1 MSIEPENVNAY
12 NRTRPEVD
20 QFRFCHAPFNN
31 IYFGNRGYVMACCFN
46 KLHVIGRYPQQSIA
60 EIWNGEK
67 ANELRKA
74 ITFGDFSKGCTGC
87 QALFEHQNFGGIPAS
102 VYDRHSHTHSFP
114 KRMEFELDNT
124 CNLECVMCT
133 GELSSAIRERRERK
147 PPILSPYDDAF
158 IQQLEQYIPFL
169 ETAQFLGGEPFLIP
183 VYFGIWEKISALN
196 PSVKISIQTNGTIL
210 NSRVKRLLDELQ
222 VSISISIDSLKRD
235 TYKRIRVNGDLE
247 RVLENVAYFSDYV
260 KRKQT
265 SLSFSF
271 CPLTENWTEIP
282 DFVAFCNGQ
291 HASVFFNTVI
301 YPAEFSLMNANNE
314 QLNEIIVFLQSV
326 SLPQGNA
333 IEQQNYSRYQ
343 SLINEI
349 KSYAQKSSA
358 ISEHSRGNLS
368 LEEYLDKMREHIR
381 NTSTENE
388 LTQQDQLRTVSA
400 NIHSI
405 LAFAEKDGL
414 KDQAQIQITT
424 INPDVLFQNLILMND
439 LERAYTLFKERIL
452 KVL

>member
-1 MSIEPENVNAY
+1 MSVEPENIITY

-46 KLHVIGRYPQQSIA
+46 KLHVIGRYPQHSIT
-60 EIWNGEK
+60 EIWNGAK
-67 ANELRKA
+67 AGELRKA
-74 ITFGDFSKGCTGC
+74 ITDGDFSKGCTGC
-87 QALFEHQNFGGIPAS
+87 QALFDHQNFGGIPS
-102 VYDRHSHTHSFP
+102 KVYDHHTHTNSFP

-124 CNLECVMCT
+124 CNLECIMCT
-133 GELSSAIRERRERK
+133 GELSSSIRERRERK

-222 VSISISIDSLKRD
+222 VSISISIDSLQQN
-235 TYKRIRVNGDLE
+235 TYKKIRVNGDLE
-247 RVLENVAYFSDYV
+247 RVLENVDYFSDYV

-282 DFVAFCNGQ
+282 DFVAFCNV
-291 HASVFFNTVI
+291 HKASVFFNTVI
-301 YPAEFSLMNANNE
+301 YPAEFSLMNLSNE
-314 QLNEIIVFLQSV
+314 QLNEIIAFLQV
-326 SLPQGNA
+326 AILPQSNT

-349 KSYAQKSSA
+349 KSYAQKSSVS
-358 ISEHSRGNLS
+358 SEQSEGKLS

-381 NTSTENE
+381 NTSTASE

-424 INPDVLFQNLILMND
+424 INPDVLFQNLIRMDD